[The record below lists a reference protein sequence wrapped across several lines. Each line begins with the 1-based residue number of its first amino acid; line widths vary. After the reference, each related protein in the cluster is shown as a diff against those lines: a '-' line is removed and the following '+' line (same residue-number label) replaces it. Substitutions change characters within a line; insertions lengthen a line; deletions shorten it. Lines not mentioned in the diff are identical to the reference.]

1 MGCDNCKKKDGE
13 VASVPYLYYESSM
26 ARNERTV
33 RRLIVALI
41 VAVSMIFASNFA
53 WLYYWNQY
61 DYESEESV
69 TVDAKDG
76 IANYIGGMGDIV
88 NGSDSG

>member
-1 MGCDNCKKKDGE
+1 MGCESCKKPE
-13 VASVPYLYYESSM
+13 AASVPYIVHESAM
-26 ARNERTV
+26 ARSDRDKK
-33 RRLIVALI
+33 RLWIALI
-41 VAVSMIFASNFA
+41 VAIALIFASNFT